1 MSANLGLAP
10 EFIIAVIVGIAVFA
24 TVMTSSPK
32 PIFNAFK
39 EI

>member
-1 MSANLGLAP
+1 MSANLGLAL

-24 TVMTSSPK
+24 TVMTVSK

-39 EI
+39 I